1 MDEKELL
8 GHDEHEDE
16 LLKESPSPDA
26 SDKKHGHKPKHSASS
41 ITSST
46 SIDMAAEST
55 TPQALHKKISLKR
68 NLSVPKPVLP
78 ETSTTIKPTSDDEKA
93 KSSISSTNGG
103 SENADEPDKKIVKL
117 TELSSEERLKL
128 RAQKFGASAASTD
141 VVSDDRKLA
150 RAARFGITSTTTT
163 TGGSSAS
170 IKSSAPEV
178 SVEILKKRAERFGAS
193 TAPKLNAIEL
203 DEKLKK
209 RQERFGVSAGS
220 TLPSDQAEKAK
231 LRLERFKTAA

>member
-26 SDKKHGHKPKHSASS
+26 SHKKHGFKPKHSASS

-46 SIDMAAEST
+46 SDIAAEST
-55 TPQALHKKISLKR
+55 TTTTQVPHKKISLKR

-78 ETSTTIKPTSDDEKA
+78 ETTNTPTEED
-93 KSSISSTNGG
+93 KSKSISSTNG
-103 SENADEPDKKIVKL
+103 SNDDNSDEPDKKVVKL
-117 TELSSEERLKL
+117 HILTAEERLKL
-128 RAQKFGASAASTD
+128 RAEKFGASAATSTD
-141 VVSDDRKLA
+141 VVSDDKKLA
-150 RAARFGITSTTTT
+150 RAARFGITST
-163 TGGSSAS
+163 SSSSTS
-170 IKSSAPEV
+170 IKSSAPDV
-178 SVEILKKRAERFGAS
+178 SVEVLKKRAERFGAS

-209 RQERFGVSAGS
+209 RQERFGAS
-220 TLPSDQAEKAK
+220 LPSDQAEKAK
-231 LRLERFKTAA
+231 LRAERFKTAA